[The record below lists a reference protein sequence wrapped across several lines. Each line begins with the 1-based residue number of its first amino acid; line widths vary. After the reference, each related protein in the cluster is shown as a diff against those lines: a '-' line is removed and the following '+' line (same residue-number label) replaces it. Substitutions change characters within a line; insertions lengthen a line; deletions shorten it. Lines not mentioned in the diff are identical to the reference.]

1 MRVSFKGVLVEDV
14 CVVTRIGATR
24 SRGRATDRVRTC
36 LLLAYNAVALL
47 RKITVVP
54 EQPTTRAPV

>member
-36 LLLAYNAVALL
+36 LLLAYNAVAQEDY
-47 RKITVVP
+47 RCT
-54 EQPTTRAPV
+54 